1 MSEWLTTGEMIDK
14 LKPGEVAE
22 SKPTEWCGTPVG
34 SFRVIKTQN
43 GAICFD
49 DSDDYMPLNEFNM
62 RLQWRILPRYVTFDR
77 AMKAL
82 AEGKTVWAWVDGEKR
97 LCYWIDQE
105 SGKLWGMSAEGG
117 MTTVHNIGFFKD
129 WTIEEDK

>member
-1 MSEWLTTGEMIDK
+1 MSELLTTGQMIDR

-22 SKPTEWCGTPVG
+22 CVNAESEKLESKRVKINDSGNLQYLDGYGFIVTE
-34 SFRVIKTQN
+34 F
-43 GAICFD
+43 
-49 DSDDYMPLNEFNM
+49 M
-62 RLQWRILPRYVTFDR
+62 RTKAKWRILPRYVAFDQ

-117 MTTVHNIGFFKD
+117 MTTVYNIGFYKD